1 MLDVKP
7 IANQNSRVVKKLFHL
22 VFCFGLQCLAT
33 SSISQDIEH
42 VLFIL
47 SRDAPNYTKIVDLV
61 RAGLSDE
68 KKEYS
73 FTTVSKDADT
83 EIDRAIKEATI
94 IVTLGTGAAD
104 AAISRDSDKPLV
116 ASLITDSAF
125 ADLAKKHRGS
135 ASKALASGINAI
147 LLDQPLERSTSLA
160 SLLIPQLEKI
170 AIMLGPSSGT
180 KARDHR
186 DQLKDAGITPQI
198 LSITAADNP
207 IHKIAPVIKNTDVF
221 IPVPD
226 SRLINV
232 TTAKWILQ
240 LGYKYSVPVIGFS
253 KNYVTAGALAAVY
266 SAPENVARQTIEVIR
281 DQNLRDYSLNRIHR
295 PKYCTVTVNTT
306 VAWHLGIQTR
316 DERFYQGELCEL

>member
-7 IANQNSRVVKKLFHL
+7 MANQNSRVVKKLFHL

-33 SSISQDIEH
+33 NSIAQDLEH

-61 RAGLSDE
+61 RTGLSD
-68 KKEYS
+68 KKKDYS

-104 AAISRDSDKPLV
+104 VAISRDSDKPLI
-116 ASLITDSAF
+116 AALITDSTF
-125 ADLAKKHRGS
+125 TDLAKKYRGS
-135 ASKALASGINAI
+135 TSKALASGINAI

-160 SLLIPQLEKI
+160 SLLIPKLKKI

-186 DQLKDAGITPQI
+186 DRLKNAGIIPQI

-207 IHKIAPVIKNTDVF
+207 IHKIAPIIKNTDVF

-266 SAPENVARQTIEVIR
+266 SSPENVARQTIEVIR
-281 DQNLRDYSLNRIHR
+281 DQNLRDYSLNRIYR

-306 VAWHLGIQTR
+306 VAWHLEIQTR